1 MNAQET
7 VMRDAPEAM
16 IESYT
21 RFLGDAESHV
31 AQEHE

>member
-1 MNAQET
+1 MNAREI

-21 RFLGDAESHV
+21 RFLDDAESDAQHV
-31 AQEHE
+31 